1 MTRGKGQA
9 DNARIRLWCAYY
21 KSTLYLKKSHKKSS
35 IFFLFNIFVNYVVTY
50 LVHIH
55 ASCFMSTYKIAIIP
69 LHTQGKY

>member
-21 KSTLYLKKSHKKSS
+21 KSTLYLKKSHKKS
-35 IFFLFNIFVNYVVTY
+35 FFVNYVVTY

-69 LHTQGKY
+69 LHAQGKY